1 MLLLA
6 ALLLLPTAVSAD
18 EPEYTFVLTANGADS
33 CRAAA
38 GDIVTVTL
46 AVRCDSGTDAVY
58 AAQDEIVFDPAFFA
72 FEPDSVLTRSGV
84 KTSTLHLRDGR
95 QAVYMS
101 FISYGSAA
109 DWAGETVLGSF
120 RLRVLAEDGTGALC
134 SSNYLV
140 SSQDGMTHFPA
151 GAEDAAVVVSE
162 LCRVT
167 FQTNGG
173 GDIPPQMVYRGNALT
188 LPEMPER
195 AGYTFA
201 GWYSDIDLTMPWLE
215 TTPVTAD
222 MTLYAAW
229 TGAETASAQGT
240 WLPAAAILLLA
251 AALAAGF
258 SASQLL
264 PVRAGEHYTVKG
276 IPFTAVPAYNIGKP
290 FHPRSIGWVGYV
302 AELDGLRVY
311 VSGDTD
317 DTPEARAVSCD
328 AAFLPVGGTYT
339 MTAAEAAALANA
351 LHPQIAV
358 ATHYGSIVG
367 AMTDGDD
374 FTAQLAP
381 GIRCVKLI

>member
-1 MLLLA
+1 MKTLRCVVLLLA

-33 CRAAA
+33 CRAAV

-120 RLRVLAEDGTGALC
+120 RLRVLAE
-134 SSNYLV
+134 
-140 SSQDGMTHFPA
+140 
-151 GAEDAAVVVSE
+151 

-188 LPEMPER
+188 LPEMPAR

-251 AALAAGF
+251 AVLAW
-258 SASQLL
+258 
-264 PVRAGEHYTVKG
+264 
-276 IPFTAVPAYNIGKP
+276 YNRRK
-290 FHPRSIGWVGYV
+290 H
-302 AELDGLRVY
+302 E
-311 VSGDTD
+311 
-317 DTPEARAVSCD
+317 
-328 AAFLPVGGTYT
+328 
-339 MTAAEAAALANA
+339 
-351 LHPQIAV
+351 
-358 ATHYGSIVG
+358 
-367 AMTDGDD
+367 
-374 FTAQLAP
+374 
-381 GIRCVKLI
+381 

>member
-46 AVRCDSGTDAVY
+46 AVRCDSGTDVVY

-140 SSQDGMTHFPA
+140 SSQDGMSRFPA

-188 LPEMPER
+188 VWFDPFRVENATGDGDVIFITHDHYDHFSPEDIRRVMKPDAVLVLPESCR
-195 AGYTFA
+195 
-201 GWYSDIDLTMPWLE
+201 
-215 TTPVTAD
+215 
-222 MTLYAAW
+222 
-229 TGAETASAQGT
+229 
-240 WLPAAAILLLA
+240 A

-264 PVRAGEHYTVKG
+264 PVRAGEHYAVKG

-290 FHPRSIGWVGYV
+290 FHPRSNGWVGYV
-302 AELDGLRVY
+302 SELDGLRVY

-358 ATHYGSIVG
+358 PTHYGSIVG
-367 AMTDGDD
+367 TMTDGDD
-374 FTAQLAP
+374 FAAQLAP

>member
-46 AVRCDSGTDAVY
+46 AVRCDSGTDVVY

-140 SSQDGMTHFPA
+140 SSQDGMSRFPA

-173 GDIPPQMVYRGNALT
+173 GDIPPRMVYRGNALT
-188 LPEMPER
+188 LPEMPAR

-229 TGAETASAQGT
+229 TGAETASVQGT

-251 AALAAGF
+251 AALAW
-258 SASQLL
+258 
-264 PVRAGEHYTVKG
+264 
-276 IPFTAVPAYNIGKP
+276 YNRRK
-290 FHPRSIGWVGYV
+290 H
-302 AELDGLRVY
+302 E
-311 VSGDTD
+311 
-317 DTPEARAVSCD
+317 
-328 AAFLPVGGTYT
+328 
-339 MTAAEAAALANA
+339 
-351 LHPQIAV
+351 
-358 ATHYGSIVG
+358 
-367 AMTDGDD
+367 
-374 FTAQLAP
+374 
-381 GIRCVKLI
+381 

>member
-6 ALLLLPTAVSAD
+6 ALLLLPAAVSAD
-18 EPEYTFVLTANGADS
+18 EPEYTFVLMANGADS

-46 AVRCDSGTDAVY
+46 AVRCDSGTDVVY
-58 AAQDEIVFDPAFFA
+58 AAQDEIVFDPVFFA

-140 SSQDGMTHFPA
+140 SSQDGMTRFPA

-173 GDIPPQMVYRGNALT
+173 GDIPPRMVYRGNALT
-188 LPEMPER
+188 LPEPPAR

-201 GWYSDIDLTMPWLE
+201 GWCSDIDLTMPWLE

-229 TGAETASAQGT
+229 TGAETASVQGT

-251 AALAAGF
+251 AALAW
-258 SASQLL
+258 
-264 PVRAGEHYTVKG
+264 
-276 IPFTAVPAYNIGKP
+276 YNRRK
-290 FHPRSIGWVGYV
+290 H
-302 AELDGLRVY
+302 E
-311 VSGDTD
+311 
-317 DTPEARAVSCD
+317 
-328 AAFLPVGGTYT
+328 
-339 MTAAEAAALANA
+339 
-351 LHPQIAV
+351 
-358 ATHYGSIVG
+358 
-367 AMTDGDD
+367 
-374 FTAQLAP
+374 
-381 GIRCVKLI
+381 

>member
-18 EPEYTFVLTANGADS
+18 EPEYTFVLTADGADS
-33 CRAAA
+33 YRAAA

-188 LPEMPER
+188 LPEMPAR

-251 AALAAGF
+251 AVLAW
-258 SASQLL
+258 
-264 PVRAGEHYTVKG
+264 
-276 IPFTAVPAYNIGKP
+276 YNRRK
-290 FHPRSIGWVGYV
+290 H
-302 AELDGLRVY
+302 E
-311 VSGDTD
+311 
-317 DTPEARAVSCD
+317 
-328 AAFLPVGGTYT
+328 
-339 MTAAEAAALANA
+339 
-351 LHPQIAV
+351 
-358 ATHYGSIVG
+358 
-367 AMTDGDD
+367 
-374 FTAQLAP
+374 
-381 GIRCVKLI
+381 

>member
-6 ALLLLPTAVSAD
+6 ALLLLPAAVSAD

-140 SSQDGMTHFPA
+140 SSQDGMTRFPA

-188 LPEMPER
+188 LPEMPAR
-195 AGYTFA
+195 AGLYVRRMVQRHRSDHAVA
-201 GWYSDIDLTMPWLE
+201 GDDPGDGGHDAVCRVDGRGDGI
-215 TTPVTAD
+215 
-222 MTLYAAW
+222 
-229 TGAETASAQGT
+229 GAGHM
-240 WLPAAAILLLA
+240 
-251 AALAAGF
+251 AAGCRHI
-258 SASQLL
+258 A
-264 PVRAGEHYTVKG
+264 
-276 IPFTAVPAYNIGKP
+276 
-290 FHPRSIGWVGYV
+290 
-302 AELDGLRVY
+302 
-311 VSGDTD
+311 
-317 DTPEARAVSCD
+317 
-328 AAFLPVGGTYT
+328 VGG
-339 MTAAEAAALANA
+339 
-351 LHPQIAV
+351 
-358 ATHYGSIVG
+358 G
-367 AMTDGDD
+367 AGVVQQTK
-374 FTAQLAP
+374 A
-381 GIRCVKLI
+381 

>member
-1 MLLLA
+1 MKTLRCVMLLLA

-140 SSQDGMTHFPA
+140 SSQDPLSRRGGGRRRGGV
-151 GAEDAAVVVSE
+151 GAVPGDVPDQRRRRYTAPDGLPGQRVDAAGDARTGGLYVRRMVQRHRSDHAVAGDDPGDGGHDAV
-162 LCRVT
+162 CRVDGRGDGIGAGHMAAGCRHIAA
-167 FQTNGG
+167 GG
-173 GDIPPQMVYRGNALT
+173 G
-188 LPEMPER
+188 
-195 AGYTFA
+195 AGVVQPTKA
-201 GWYSDIDLTMPWLE
+201 
-215 TTPVTAD
+215 
-222 MTLYAAW
+222 
-229 TGAETASAQGT
+229 
-240 WLPAAAILLLA
+240 
-251 AALAAGF
+251 
-258 SASQLL
+258 
-264 PVRAGEHYTVKG
+264 
-276 IPFTAVPAYNIGKP
+276 
-290 FHPRSIGWVGYV
+290 
-302 AELDGLRVY
+302 
-311 VSGDTD
+311 
-317 DTPEARAVSCD
+317 
-328 AAFLPVGGTYT
+328 
-339 MTAAEAAALANA
+339 
-351 LHPQIAV
+351 
-358 ATHYGSIVG
+358 
-367 AMTDGDD
+367 
-374 FTAQLAP
+374 
-381 GIRCVKLI
+381 

>member
-6 ALLLLPTAVSAD
+6 ALLLLPAAVSAD
-18 EPEYTFVLTANGADS
+18 EPEYTFVLTADGADS

-140 SSQDGMTHFPA
+140 SSQDGMIHFPA

-188 LPEMPER
+188 LPEMPGR
-195 AGYTFA
+195 AIRSPDG
-201 GWYSDIDLTMPWLE
+201 
-215 TTPVTAD
+215 TA
-222 MTLYAAW
+222 T
-229 TGAETASAQGT
+229 
-240 WLPAAAILLLA
+240 
-251 AALAAGF
+251 
-258 SASQLL
+258 
-264 PVRAGEHYTVKG
+264 
-276 IPFTAVPAYNIGKP
+276 
-290 FHPRSIGWVGYV
+290 
-302 AELDGLRVY
+302 
-311 VSGDTD
+311 
-317 DTPEARAVSCD
+317 
-328 AAFLPVGGTYT
+328 
-339 MTAAEAAALANA
+339 
-351 LHPQIAV
+351 
-358 ATHYGSIVG
+358 
-367 AMTDGDD
+367 
-374 FTAQLAP
+374 
-381 GIRCVKLI
+381 

>member
-18 EPEYTFVLTANGADS
+18 EPEYTFVLTADGADS

-72 FEPDSVLTRSGV
+72 FEPDSVLSRSGG

-173 GDIPPQMVYRGNALT
+173 GDILF
-188 LPEMPER
+188 R
-195 AGYTFA
+195 ASVVKNQRKLRVEHFKHIHAVLKVQRKQYLAVRAADKLIFLLELLFELLEPVNFA
-201 GWYSDIDLTMPWLE
+201 
-215 TTPVTAD
+215 VAD
-222 MTLYAAW
+222 DV
-229 TGAETASAQGT
+229 
-240 WLPAAAILLLA
+240 AAI
-251 AALAAGF
+251 ALKRLHAAG
-258 SASQLL
+258 
-264 PVRAGEHYTVKG
+264 R
-276 IPFTAVPAYNIGKP
+276 
-290 FHPRSIGWVGYV
+290 
-302 AELDGLRVY
+302 
-311 VSGDTD
+311 
-317 DTPEARAVSCD
+317 
-328 AAFLPVGGTYT
+328 
-339 MTAAEAAALANA
+339 
-351 LHPQIAV
+351 
-358 ATHYGSIVG
+358 
-367 AMTDGDD
+367 
-374 FTAQLAP
+374 
-381 GIRCVKLI
+381 